1 MFPPLPSGGG
11 FFPVL
16 FFLNPLRSISM
27 ATITAN
33 GTSGVS
39 TTSSQDIVALVG
51 RLLVAY
57 LFIPAGIGKIMG
69 FAGTVGY
76 VASSG
81 LPLPQVGAALAIL
94 VEVGVGIAFLLGYKT
109 RVTAIILAVF
119 TVLTALFFHKYW
131 SAPDAM
137 KMMQQINFNKNIAI
151 AGGLLAF
158 AAFGPGR
165 LSIDKR

>member
-1 MFPPLPSGGG
+1 MT
-11 FFPVL
+11 
-16 FFLNPLRSISM
+16 
-27 ATITAN
+27 AITARS
-33 GTSGVS
+33 TGVT
-39 TTSSQDIVALVG
+39 TTSTQDVIALVG
-51 RLLVAY
+51 RILIAY
-57 LFIPAGIGKIMG
+57 LFIPAGFGKLMG

-94 VEVGVGIAFLLGYKT
+94 VELGVGIAFLLGYKT
-109 RVTAIILAVF
+109 RVAAIVLAVF
-119 TVLTALFFHKYW
+119 TVLAAVFFHKYW
-131 SAPDAM
+131 AVPEAM

-151 AGGLLAF
+151 AGGLLGF